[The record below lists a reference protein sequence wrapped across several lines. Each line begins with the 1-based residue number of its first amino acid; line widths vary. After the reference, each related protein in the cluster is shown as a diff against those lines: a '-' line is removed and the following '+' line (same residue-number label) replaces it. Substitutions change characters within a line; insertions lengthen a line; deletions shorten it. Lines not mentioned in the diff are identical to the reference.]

1 MPLIKEGDFLK
12 ITKLIILIVLVNL
25 LSGCWDRKELMNVS
39 IVTGMAVDK
48 GDNQKYR
55 LTVETTAASEV
66 SPRTAEGFAP
76 ANVQTLEG
84 NTIAEIT
91 HKFNITSEQ
100 SFILS
105 HMRLLVISEEIAEKG
120 MLEFMDF
127 LDRNR
132 EIRDDFEVVI
142 ARGGDAADVLKVNNM
157 YKKSAS
163 LKVYTQLVSMY
174 KDWGGVPELK
184 LNDFIR
190 IYNSDGQTP
199 VLVAMKVR
207 GDPKKGG
214 NIENMKSVTPE
225 SKVDVDS
232 LGIVKG
238 GKLLGYISFYDVR
251 NMLFVQNNIKST
263 VISAVCGKDDKKIGY
278 RVTNSLTKVTAAEK
292 EGVPTFTIKVKTEG
306 FLLGTQC
313 LTNIKKPYA
322 FEDFE
327 KAINTLME
335 KEITDSIEK
344 MKEDFNA
351 DIFGLGEL
359 LREQD
364 YKHFKKYKNNW
375 DEGFAKSKI
384 QIIFDSEIKRTGLRN
399 ERLIMK

>member
-1 MPLIKEGDFLK
+1 MPLIKEGIFLRVV
-12 ITKLIILIVLVNL
+12 TLTLMIVIVTL

-39 IVTGMAVDK
+39 IVTGMAVDT
-48 GDNQKYR
+48 GENHKYR

-66 SPRTAEGFAP
+66 NPRTAEGFAP
-76 ANVQTLEG
+76 ANIQTLEG
-84 NTIAEIT
+84 DTIAEIT

-105 HMRLLVISEEIAEKG
+105 HMRLLVISQEVAEKG
-120 MLEFMDF
+120 MIEFMDF

-132 EIRDDFEVVI
+132 EIRDDFEIVI
-142 ARGGDAADVLKVNNM
+142 ARDDEAANVLKVNNM
-157 YKKSAS
+157 YKKSSS

-174 KDWGGVPELK
+174 KEWGGVPELK

-199 VLVAMKVR
+199 VLVAMKVK

-232 LGIVKG
+232 LGIIKG
-238 GKLLGYISFYDVR
+238 GKLLGYVSFYDAR

-278 RVTNSLTKVTAAEK
+278 RVTSSVTKVKAVEK
-292 EGVPTFTIKVKTEG
+292 NGVPTFTIRINTGG
-306 FLLGTQC
+306 FLQGTQC
-313 LTNIKKPYA
+313 LTNFKKPYA
-322 FEDFE
+322 FEEFE
-327 KAINTLME
+327 KSVNEMME
-335 KEITDSIEK
+335 KEISGTIEK
-344 MKEDFNA
+344 MKEPSA

-359 LREQD
+359 LKDQD
-364 YKHFKKYKNNW
+364 YKHFKKYRDNW

-384 QIIFDSEIKRTGLRN
+384 NIVFDSEIKRTGLRN

>member
-1 MPLIKEGDFLK
+1 
-12 ITKLIILIVLVNL
+12 
-25 LSGCWDRKELMNVS
+25 MNVS